1 MSMTETYEFEIKTM
15 SYLIFKIDC
24 PILDIGEEVGL
35 TDYIDFISPERF
47 SDAVRKGTDK
57 HGRQFITFRANIEYN
72 DGEIIETFTTLFQ
85 RYAREELLWMSA
97 GQQTHL
103 FATEGGVNLLQMKLL
118 YKLLQEHNIDVTDAI
133 IENCRLAKSRITVSN
148 NKPVRIT
155 LQRGNV
161 KDTNI
166 KETLEDVMKDL
177 EYKVNPKS
185 IEEGL
190 KSLATSITL
199 NEPSIILAPIEAGI
213 KEFKERVGR
222 PMTYSEM
229 RMMWG

>member
-1 MSMTETYEFEIKTM
+1 MSTRETHDEIKIM
-15 SYLIFKIDC
+15 SYLIFDIDC
-24 PILDIGEEVGL
+24 PILDIGQEVGL

-57 HGRQFITFRANIEYN
+57 HGRQFITFRANIEYT
-72 DGEIIETFTTLFQ
+72 DGEIIETFTTFFQ

-97 GQQTHL
+97 GKQTHL
-103 FATEGGVNLLQMKLL
+103 FATEGGANLLQMKLL
-118 YKLLQEHNIDVTDAI
+118 YKLLREHNIDVTEAMF
-133 IENCRLAKSRITVSN
+133 ENCRLAKSRLTVSK

-155 LQRGNV
+155 LQRGNA
-161 KDTNI
+161 KDTKK

-185 IEEGL
+185 VEEGL
-190 KSLATSITL
+190 KTLATSITT
-199 NEPSIILAPIEAGI
+199 NDPSIIMGPMEAGA